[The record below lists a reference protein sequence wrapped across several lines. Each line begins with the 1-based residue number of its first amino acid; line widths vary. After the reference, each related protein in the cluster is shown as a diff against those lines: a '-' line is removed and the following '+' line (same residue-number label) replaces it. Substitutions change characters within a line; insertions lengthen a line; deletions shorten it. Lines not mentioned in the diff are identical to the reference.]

1 MTRQDKLK
9 TLYRQLDELEWQ
21 NTSDSKAMTGIRTE
35 IRRMQSRNSFG
46 QLEVT
51 IFFMVAFALIPF
63 VVFYTCTM
71 YYGWTNFFSQ
81 IKHHYKS
88 LFELVDEDWV

>member
-1 MTRQDKLK
+1 MNRQDKLK
-9 TLYRQLDELEWQ
+9 SLYRKLYELEWQ
-21 NTSDSKAMTGIRTE
+21 NTSDSKAMTDIRTE

-51 IFFMVAFALIPF
+51 IFFMAAFALIPF

-71 YYGWTNFFSQ
+71 YYGLTNFFSQ